1 MKVFVLI
8 SAIIELLAG
17 VVFFLAPQLVPGL
30 AEGPEGYLPMG
41 RMYGAIALGL
51 GVFALQVWR
60 NADQPLLLKIFLSSY
75 LVFHLCVCIAFAGAF
90 LAGVFPDPAAA
101 ILHLTMALITAYFFF
116 KHNLAESPMN
126 RKVLIGGGIVVGVL
140 VILFTQ
146 LPQLLA

>member
-8 SAIIELLAG
+8 SAIIEQLAG
-17 VVFFLAPQLVPGL
+17 AVFFLAPQLVPGL
-30 AEGPEGYLPMG
+30 AEGPEGYLAMG

-51 GVFALQVWR
+51 GVFALQIWR
-60 NADQPLLLKIFLSSY
+60 NADQPLLVKIFLSSY

-90 LAGVFPDPAAA
+90 MAGVFPDPSAA
-101 ILHLTMALITAYFFF
+101 ILHLTMAIITTYFFF

-126 RKVLIGGGIVVGVL
+126 RKVLIGAGIVIGML
-140 VILFTQ
+140 AILFAQ